1 MYTKSDTGNGWSI
14 TQTDFAGIQE
24 KKTDTEITICP
35 PRIQLFQTSLQV
47 KIYISI
53 DLTVQKCTQ

>member
-14 TQTDFAGIQE
+14 TQTDFAGVE

-35 PRIQLFQTSLQV
+35 PRIQLFQASLQV